1 MSQDSDFIPN
11 PAGHVSPDHG
21 PHNPADPNLAQPNPA
36 AAPVVD
42 PASAAQMEPPM
53 STPNQVPEV
62 TAADVVVGDV
72 NDPAA
77 AGAQSAKK
85 GENLSRDIVVRALDV
100 KKVYVKAGLETH
112 ALRGVNL
119 DIYRGEYMAIMGP
132 SGSGKSTLFNMIGG
146 LDKPTSGMVFI
157 DEVDVAALDS
167 YELAWMRC
175 RKIGYIFQSFNLLPT
190 LTALENVTL
199 PMIFANVDPDE
210 ARDRAYELLQKVGLG
225 NRWQN
230 RPGKMSGGQQQRVA
244 VARALAN
251 SPTIVLADEPTA
263 NLDLKT
269 GAEVIAMLKDLC
281 REMGVTVISAT
292 HDHKMLDICERVVW
306 VRDGRIERVER
317 REDLKIEVG
326 SIEGEGH

>member
-1 MSQDSDFIPN
+1 MSQNQTPN
-11 PAGHVSPDHG
+11 PEPDAEKTKAQQA
-21 PHNPADPNLAQPNPA
+21 ADNTAQA
-36 AAPVVD
+36 AAEQTD
-42 PASAAQMEPPM
+42 GKDGK
-53 STPNQVPEV
+53 T
-62 TAADVVVGDV
+62 D
-72 NDPAA
+72 
-77 AGAQSAKK
+77 AKK
-85 GENLSRDIVVRALDV
+85 MSRDVVVRALDV
-100 KKVYVKAGLETH
+100 KKVYIMGETQVH

-210 ARDRAYELLQKVGLG
+210 SRDRAYDLLQKVGLG
-225 NRWQN
+225 HRWSH

-244 VARALAN
+244 IARALAN
-251 SPTIVLADEPTA
+251 SPAIVLADEPTA
-263 NLDLKT
+263 NLDLHT
-269 GAEVIAMLKDLC
+269 GADIIAMLKDLC
-281 REMGVTVISAT
+281 RAMGVTVISAT
-292 HDHKMLDICERVVW
+292 HDHKMLDICDRVVW
-306 VRDGRIERVER
+306 VRDGRIERVEK

>member
-1 MSQDSDFIPN
+1 MSQNETPN
-11 PAGHVSPDHG
+11 PDTTAQTPAETAVS
-21 PHNPADPNLAQPNPA
+21 QK
-36 AAPVVD
+36 
-42 PASAAQMEPPM
+42 M
-53 STPNQVPEV
+53 TR
-62 TAADVVVGDV
+62 DV
-72 NDPAA
+72 
-77 AGAQSAKK
+77 
-85 GENLSRDIVVRALDV
+85 VVRALDV
-100 KKVYVKAGLETH
+100 KKVYIMGQNEVH

-119 DIYRGEYMAIMGP
+119 DIFRGEYMAIMGP

-175 RKIGYIFQSFNLLPT
+175 RKIGYIFQSYNLLPT

-210 ARDRAYELLQKVGLG
+210 SRDRAYNLLQKVGLG
-225 NRWQN
+225 ERWSH
-230 RPGKMSGGQQQRVA
+230 RPGRMSGGQQQRVA
-244 VARALAN
+244 IARALAN
-251 SPTIVLADEPTA
+251 GPAIVLADEPTA
-263 NLDLKT
+263 NLDLHT
-269 GAEVIAMLKDLC
+269 GADIIAMLKELC

-292 HDHKMLDICERVVW
+292 HDHKMLDICDRVVW
-306 VRDGRIERVER
+306 VRDGRIERVEK